1 MTFTENS
8 KYLLEQSIFNRH
20 TLLCTYVDNTTAY
33 LKIAGQDTLTDY
45 RYELKWKRL
54 YKWSGQ
60 YQVWDRLEEYSLTE
74 IADVMSKYKPE
85 DVTISYGFIGD

>member
-1 MTFTENS
+1 MIFIENS

-33 LKIAGQDTLTDY
+33 LKVISNENTLTDY
-45 RYELKWKRL
+45 RYELKGNRL
-54 YKWSGQ
+54 YKWSQQ

-74 IADVMSKYKPE
+74 IGVGSVNTGYETYK
-85 DVTISYGFIGD
+85 VI

>member
-1 MTFTENS
+1 MAIKFTEGS

-45 RYELKWKRL
+45 RYELKGKRL
-54 YKWSGQ
+54 YKWSQQ
-60 YQVWDRLEEYSLTE
+60 YQVWDKLEEYSLTE
-74 IADVMSKYKPE
+74 IGVSNVNTGYETYK
-85 DVTISYGFIGD
+85 VI